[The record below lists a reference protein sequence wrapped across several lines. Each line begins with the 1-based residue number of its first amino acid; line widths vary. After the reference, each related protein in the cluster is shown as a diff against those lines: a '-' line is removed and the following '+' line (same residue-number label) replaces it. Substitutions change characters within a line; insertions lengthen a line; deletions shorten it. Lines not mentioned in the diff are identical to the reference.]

1 MIMFFDKLMWWFA
14 ILCFSAGFFGG
25 CQVQSFI
32 DSAKYN
38 DLVQT
43 IQNNTEEARKK
54 QLDTT
59 QRLISVITATD
70 KETLNA
76 EDSIHTDYT
85 ALIDRLQYQ
94 SDTTG
99 SGDEA
104 DNTGASSEVTAT
116 CNCRKYAESRR
127 AYDKLQ
133 KDILTITRDC
143 DITATR
149 YNELLK
155 LCLETRTLLNQ

>member
-1 MIMFFDKLMWWFA
+1 MLIDKFAGWFGVV
-14 ILCFSAGFFGG
+14 CFGVGFSLGS
-25 CQVQSFI
+25 QVQSFI
-32 DSAKYN
+32 DTAKYN

-43 IQNNTEEARKK
+43 IQTNTEEARKK

-85 ALIDRLQYQ
+85 ALIDRLRYQ

-127 AYDKLQ
+127 AYDELQ

>member
-1 MIMFFDKLMWWFA
+1 MIMFFDKLMGWFGV
-14 ILCFSAGFFGG
+14 LCFSAGG

-32 DSAKYN
+32 DLAKYN

-43 IQNNTEEARKK
+43 IQNNTEEARQK

-94 SDTTG
+94 GDTTG

-104 DNTGASSEVTAT
+104 NNTGASSEVTAT

>member
-1 MIMFFDKLMWWFA
+1 MIMLIDKFTGWFGVV
-14 ILCFSAGFFGG
+14 CFGVGFSLGS
-25 CQVQSFI
+25 QVQSFI
-32 DSAKYN
+32 DTAKYN

-43 IQNNTEEARKK
+43 IQNNTEEARQK
-54 QLDTT
+54 QLETT
-59 QRLISVITATD
+59 QRLVSVITATD

-94 SDTTG
+94 SGTTG

-127 AYDKLQ
+127 AYDELQ

>member
-1 MIMFFDKLMWWFA
+1 MIMFFDKLMGWFGV
-14 ILCFSAGFFGG
+14 LCFSAGFFGG

-104 DNTGASSEVTAT
+104 NNTGASSEVTAP

-155 LCLETRTLLNQ
+155 LCQETRTLLNQ

>member
-1 MIMFFDKLMWWFA
+1 MIMFFDKLMGWFA
-14 ILCFSAGFFGG
+14 VLCFSAGFFCG
-25 CQVQSFI
+25 CQVQGFI
-32 DSAKYN
+32 DSSKYN

-85 ALIDRLQYQ
+85 ALIDRLQHQ

>member
-1 MIMFFDKLMWWFA
+1 MIMFFDKLMGWFSV
-14 ILCFSAGFFGG
+14 ICFCSGFFCGS
-25 CQVQSFI
+25 QVQSFF
-32 DSAKYN
+32 DTAKYN

-43 IQNNTEEARKK
+43 IQNNTEEARQK

-94 SDTTG
+94 GSTTG

>member
-1 MIMFFDKLMWWFA
+1 MIMFFDKLMGWFGV
-14 ILCFSAGFFGG
+14 LCFSAGFFGG

-70 KETLNA
+70 K
-76 EDSIHTDYT
+76 I
-85 ALIDRLQYQ
+85 
-94 SDTTG
+94 G
-99 SGDEA
+99 
-104 DNTGASSEVTAT
+104 
-116 CNCRKYAESRR
+116 R
-127 AYDKLQ
+127 AHV
-133 KDILTITRDC
+133 
-143 DITATR
+143 
-149 YNELLK
+149 
-155 LCLETRTLLNQ
+155 